1 MKDRSSGRGPRT
13 SVPRAGPLL
22 DEGVLVLRVARDEL
36 APPLLVRDDELEP
49 SDRRINGDE
58 QDRRVVVLL

>member
-1 MKDRSSGRGPRT
+1 MP
-13 SVPRAGPLL
+13 V
-22 DEGVLVLRVARDEL
+22 
-36 APPLLVRDDELEP
+36 LVRDDELEP